1 MALMPPQRLSNSQRE
16 LVEAYR
22 QGLGAR
28 AAARLSHDQICRDAL
43 IVAARVDGEIERQ
56 QGTGALKAVNSSYR
70 DYRLAAAARGKQV
83 LPYAAWMIRYKANL
97 VREIA
102 ANLR

>member
-1 MALMPPQRLSNSQRE
+1 MPGRSPNLQRE

-22 QGLGAR
+22 LGLGPR
-28 AAARLSHDQICRDAL
+28 AAARFSDDQIYNDAMM
-43 IVAARVDGEIERQ
+43 IADRVDAEIGRMQRSGE
-56 QGTGALKAVNSSYR
+56 LKSVNTSYR
-70 DYRLAAAARGKQV
+70 DYRLAASARGERV
-83 LPYAAWMIRYKANL
+83 LRYADWMGRYKAQL

>member
-1 MALMPPQRLSNSQRE
+1 VPARLSNAQRD

-22 QGLGAR
+22 QGLGPR
-28 AAARLSHDQICRDAL
+28 AAARLSDDQICNDAL
-43 IVAARVDGEIERQ
+43 AVAARVSAELEEMQRS
-56 QGTGALKAVNSSYR
+56 GALKSVNQSYR
-70 DYRLAAAARGKQV
+70 GYRLETSARGERV
-83 LPYAAWMIRYKANL
+83 LPYAAWMERYKAGL

>member
-1 MALMPPQRLSNSQRE
+1 MATLPEHLSNAQRD

-22 QGLGAR
+22 QGLGPR
-28 AAARLSHDQICRDAL
+28 VAARISHDQLCRDAL
-43 IVAARVDGEIERQ
+43 LVAARVDGELERMQ
-56 QGTGALKAVNSSYR
+56 RTGALKSVNRSYR
-70 DYRLAAAARGKQV
+70 DYRLAASARGERV
-83 LPYAAWMIRYKANL
+83 LPYAAWMICYKANL

>member
-1 MALMPPQRLSNSQRE
+1 VPPRLSKAQRD

-22 QGLGAR
+22 QGLGTR
-28 AAARLSHDQICRDAL
+28 AADRFSDEQICGDAL
-43 IVAARVDGEIERQ
+43 AVAARVSAELEQMQRS
-56 QGTGALKAVNSSYR
+56 GALKSVNQSYR
-70 DYRLAAAARGKQV
+70 SYRLETSARGERA
-83 LPYAAWMIRYKANL
+83 LPYAAWLDRYKAGL

>member
-1 MALMPPQRLSNSQRE
+1 MPDASSTPLSNAERD

-22 QGLGAR
+22 HGLGPR
-28 AAARLSHDQICRDAL
+28 AAARLSDNEVRRAAL
-43 IVAARVDGEIERQ
+43 TVIARVDGEIARLQ
-56 QGTGALKAVNSSYR
+56 HTGGLKSVNRSYR
-70 DYRLAAAARGKQV
+70 DYRLQAAALGERV
-83 LPYAAWMIRYKANL
+83 IPYAAWMIRYKAHL